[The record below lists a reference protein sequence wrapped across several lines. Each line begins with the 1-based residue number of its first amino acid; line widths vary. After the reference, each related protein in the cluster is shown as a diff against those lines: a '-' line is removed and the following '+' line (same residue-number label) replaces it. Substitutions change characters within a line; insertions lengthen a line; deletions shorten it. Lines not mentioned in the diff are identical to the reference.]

1 MTKLKTT
8 YDLGRCDHDH
18 GEVRA
23 HDAKPAA
30 WTAHE
35 WSAYWQGVNDA
46 AYETDTPIEFDC

>member
-8 YDLGRCDHDH
+8 YDLGRCDHDR

-30 WTAHE
+30 WTAHD
-35 WSAYWQGVNDA
+35 WADYWQGVNDA
-46 AYETDTPIEFDC
+46 AYETDTPIQFDC